1 MVRYWLRPFI
11 LRSAR
16 GFPFGLFNFSAVGSL
31 PFVTAI
37 YMDVYPLQV
46 LANLEDLLRRINFER
61 SVEGKVFTQGWYVR
75 QLIAD
80 YYAEF
85 LREVVTVI
93 AERLD
98 SLFLAP
104 PKKLLAGS
112 RVAEASVWLQRTIEA
127 CSKAD
132 HQIRLLANL
141 YGILK
146 DHHHTEAPWYQLGDV
161 KASSENIRYPF

>member
-16 GFPFGLFNFSAVGSL
+16 GFPFGLFNFSAVGGSL

-46 LANLEDLLRRINFER
+46 LANREDLLRRINFER
-61 SVEGKVFTQGWYVR
+61 SVEGKVLTQGWYVR

-93 AERLD
+93 AGEIGQPI
-98 SLFLAP
+98 S
-104 PKKLLAGS
+104 
-112 RVAEASVWLQRTIEA
+112 
-127 CSKAD
+127 CSSQETTCWK
-132 HQIRLLANL
+132 
-141 YGILK
+141 
-146 DHHHTEAPWYQLGDV
+146 
-161 KASSENIRYPF
+161 